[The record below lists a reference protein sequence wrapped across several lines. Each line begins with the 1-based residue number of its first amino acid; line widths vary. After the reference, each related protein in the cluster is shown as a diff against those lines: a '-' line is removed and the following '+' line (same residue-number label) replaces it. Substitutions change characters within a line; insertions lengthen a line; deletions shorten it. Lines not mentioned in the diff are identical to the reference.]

1 MPSLKIVFDTNVL
14 ISAFV
19 FEGRSAK
26 VIEYC
31 IANTEVFI
39 SGWILA
45 ELKEKLATKFKLT
58 AHQIKAIEE
67 LLLSEFTVHA
77 PATKLPK
84 VCRDADDNNILQLA
98 ESIKANFII
107 TGDTDLLTLKKFR
120 SSQIVSPAKFLEEL
134 R

>member
-1 MPSLKIVFDTNVL
+1 
-14 ISAFV
+14 
-19 FEGRSAK
+19 
-26 VIEYC
+26 
-31 IANTEVFI
+31 
-39 SGWILA
+39 
-45 ELKEKLATKFKLT
+45 
-58 AHQIKAIEE
+58 
-67 LLLSEFTVHA
+67 VHA

-98 ESIKANFII
+98 ESIKTNYII